1 MDEQD
6 KQELEALCRS
16 HEAETAGRWL
26 NRMHW
31 PEGHEKMISFGAALE
46 VRGTA
51 KSVWCYHPAELDT
64 KHAVYYGV
72 PMTWERWAGPILE
85 FLTERHRQFSAALCP
100 SGKQKERLFTETLNQ
115 GMMMLFYQNGLYMT
129 LPGEQTKILREWV
142 YQYLS
147 VGCGAFPYS
156 GAIPDGG
163 YSFTIDFAKDTEI
176 VRAYDLKTDMAQ
188 YNRDNNANHNKD
200 MAYQKTKER
209 FETITGG
216 AWTTQEILAQGVS
229 RKTLDKFVKY
239 GLIRRLKQGHYVRN
253 FV

>member
-1 MDEQD
+1 MV
-6 KQELEALCRS
+6 
-16 HEAETAGRWL
+16 
-26 NRMHW
+26 
-31 PEGHEKMISFGAALE
+31 SFGAALE
-46 VRGTA
+46 VRGAA
-51 KSVWCYHPAELDT
+51 KGVWCYHPSEPDT
-64 KHAVYYGV
+64 KRAVYYGV

-85 FLTERHRQFSAALCP
+85 FLAEGHRQFSAALCP

-147 VGCGAFPYS
+147 VGCGKFPYS

-163 YSFTIDFAKDTEI
+163 YSFAIDFAKDTEI

-188 YNRDNNANHNKD
+188 YNRDNNAVHNRD

-209 FETITGG
+209 FETITGS

-239 GLIRRLKQGHYVRN
+239 GLIKRLKQGHYVRN